1 MVAFQ
6 SDADLLAKGVP
17 GTHVYLLDRDQAAP
31 NPDAP
36 TDPTQTV
43 GLVQITDVPG
53 ASTKPSLGRGSWY
66 LIFVSDADVL
76 RNGSSGQH
84 VFLYDVRSE
93 MKFQL
98 TDKIVGSTD
107 NPRATG
113 DTIFFFDSSEDLMH
127 TGITG
132 RQVYALNVFGAL
144 PSASP
149 RRDHVQVAARWDSW
163 GGSAAPRWR
172 RATPSIPRFLGN
184 GQHVPALRGAPH
196 RR

>member
-1 MVAFQ
+1 M
-6 SDADLLAKGVP
+6 
-17 GTHVYLLDRDQAAP
+17 
-31 NPDAP
+31 
-36 TDPTQTV
+36 

-53 ASTKPSLGRGSWY
+53 VSTKPSLGRGSWY
-66 LIFVSDADVL
+66 LIFISNADVM

-84 VFLYDVRSE
+84 AFLYDVRSE

-113 DTIFFFDSSEDLMH
+113 NTIFFFDSSEDLMH

-132 RQVYALNVFGAL
+132 RQVYGLNVFGAL
-144 PSASP
+144 PSQALG
-149 RRDHVQVAARWDSW
+149 AATFKLLPGGFW
-163 GGSAAPRWR
+163 GGSRAELKTRNASYTDFPRQR
-172 RATPSIPRFLGN
+172 
-184 GQHVPALRGAPH
+184 QHVHALRDPLD